1 MAKILSLTQAP
12 APGADLVA
20 ASAAPRWR
28 PRGFRSPRRRARSA
42 RGSATAPSAAGCAA
56 NTRAIS
62 RRSRRGSRAGSKPGP
77 KPRRRSLGGAR
88 LDRHADTEASADIA
102 AALAYAQAV
111 GDVVLIH
118 GPSGRGKTWTARRH
132 CEARTAAFYIQ
143 FTRSTRTLNGHAL
156 PARRNRRRRARSTP
170 RRRTAETA
178 IVERLQGR
186 GALIVVDEAHHLRAA
201 LIDELRCI
209 RDVAGCGLA
218 LIGDNS
224 IHLTLA
230 WCPQVVGRIGMRV
243 DLKHQREADV
253 AAIAA
258 GPLGRRPNKG
268 ELKALTAAAR
278 DAGGLHGLRRLL
290 ARAWMVAHAD
300 GRERIEHADIAAAAE
315 SAA

>member
-12 APGADLVA
+12 ASGADLVA
-20 ASAAPRWR
+20 AC
-28 PRGFRSPRRRARSA
+28 RAEME
-42 RGSATAPSAAGCAA
+42 AAGLSISRASREIGEGVSNGTLSRWLRGEYEGDIAA
-56 NTRAIS
+56 VEARIARWLETRAEAAS
-62 RRSRRGSRAGSKPGP
+62 
-77 KPRRRSLGGAR
+77 RSLGGAR
-88 LDRHADTEASADIA
+88 LDRHAETEASADIA

-143 FTRSTRTLNGHAL
+143 FTRSTRTLNGMLYRLAETVGAGAQHAS
-156 PARRNRRRRARSTP
+156 AQD
-170 RRRTAETA
+170 AETA

-243 DLKHQREADV
+243 DLKHQREEDV

-258 GPLGRRPNKG
+258 GPLGRRPAKG
-268 ELKALTAAAR
+268 ELKALTGTAR

-300 GRERIEHADIAAAAE
+300 GRDRIEAADIAAAVE
-315 SAA
+315 GAA

>member
-1 MAKILSLTQAP
+1 MRVDAAP
-12 APGADLVA
+12 ATAADLVA
-20 ASAAPRWR
+20 TVRAEMDAGGLSIAQVARQIGRGVSEGTLSRWLRGTYDGDVAAVEERLRRWLQ
-28 PRGFRSPRRRARSA
+28 
-42 RGSATAPSAAGCAA
+42 
-56 NTRAIS
+56 TRAEA
-62 RRSRRGSRAGSKPGP
+62 RRQSLDGAG
-77 KPRRRSLGGAR
+77 
-88 LDRHADTEASADIA
+88 LDRHAETEASAEIA
-102 AALAYAQAV
+102 AALAYAQAT
-111 GDVVLIH
+111 GDVVLVH

-132 CEARTAAFYIQ
+132 CRARTAAFYIQ
-143 FTRSTRTLNGHAL
+143 FTRSTKTLNGMLYRLAETVGAGAQHAS
-156 PARRNRRRRARSTP
+156 AQD
-170 RRRTAETA
+170 AETA
-178 IVERLQGR
+178 VVDRLQGR
-186 GALIVVDEAHHLRAA
+186 GALIVVDEAHHLRAN

-230 WCPQVVGRIGMRV
+230 WCPQVVGRIGMRI

-258 GPLGRRPNKG
+258 GPLARRPDKG

-300 GRERIEHADIAAAAE
+300 GRDRIEAADIAAAAE
-315 SAA
+315 GAA